1 MPPSLDPAVTGRW
14 LGPCISAERTRIRRS
29 HVARP
34 ASGGTAR
41 GRRGRYTRSTAASVR
56 ISARCPNAPAPASS
70 PPPQSSLPL
79 LNPPRYR
86 RPSVYRIGSP
96 GAPAPRGSAAPAGSS
111 PYSAWAAAL
120 AKVIDV
126 TARALQAYA
135 GAQETVA
142 REQPGCHLSWTSLAS
157 IARIESNHGRFG
169 GRGLQPDGRPSS
181 PIVGVRLDGSPGVRA
196 IPIPTV
202 GC

>member
-1 MPPSLDPAVTGRW
+1 MLLALLAVALLVG
-14 LGPCISAERTRIRRS
+14 A
-29 HVARP
+29 VV
-34 ASGGTAR
+34 GTR
-41 GRRGRYTRSTAASVR
+41 GRRQRQYGSRRG
-56 ISARCPNAPAPASS
+56 ARTH
-70 PPPQSSLPL
+70 PPQRAVRRRRVPPRFST
-79 LNPPRYR
+79 PRYR